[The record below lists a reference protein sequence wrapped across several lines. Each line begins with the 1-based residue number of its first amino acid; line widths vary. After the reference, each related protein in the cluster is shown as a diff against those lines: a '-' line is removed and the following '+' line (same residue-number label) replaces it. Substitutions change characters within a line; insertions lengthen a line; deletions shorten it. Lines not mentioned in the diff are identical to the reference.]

1 LPDALELNFLGS
13 FYKAPCTAK
22 LLDEDYP
29 PPIDAPAIEA
39 VEGFLLIE
47 FIF

>member
-1 LPDALELNFLGS
+1 
-13 FYKAPCTAK
+13 

-39 VEGFLLIE
+39 VEGFLLKE